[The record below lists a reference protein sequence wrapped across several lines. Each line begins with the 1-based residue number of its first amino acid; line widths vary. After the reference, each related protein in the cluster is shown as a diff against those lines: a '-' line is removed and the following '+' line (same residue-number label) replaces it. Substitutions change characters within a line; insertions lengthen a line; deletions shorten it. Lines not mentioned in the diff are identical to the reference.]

1 MDFDFINDFRLH
13 EDEGPEAEQNSIII
27 ITTAKWCPLEN
38 CTVLVLGSQYGI
50 RLYDWDG
57 SALFYKFDF
66 VENGIGVDEKQVT
79 GTVTVHS
86 LLKVKI
92 SAHRPNFF
100 ANPCLIS
107 IYWIKMN

>member
-79 GTVTVHS
+79 GTVTEGE
-86 LLKVKI
+86 KI
-92 SAHRPNFF
+92 
-100 ANPCLIS
+100 
-107 IYWIKMN
+107 